1 VELGVLESAK
11 HEAAAA
17 AAAIT
22 QPSAT
27 DSTDGGTEVD
37 DDAAMA
43 EQLQQLAAKLARLEA
58 TA

>member
-11 HEAAAA
+11 REA

-27 DSTDGGTEVD
+27 ASTDGGTEVD

-43 EQLQQLAAKLARLEA
+43 AQLQQLAAKLARLEA